1 MMKMVKDRDGDKMKE
16 IKVAT
21 YNVLKVAANPL
32 FNVILKPQLRYQY

>member
-1 MMKMVKDRDGDKMKE
+1 MVKDREESMKD

-32 FNVILKPQLRYQY
+32 FNVILKPQLRY